1 MATPTNPYS
10 TQAISGYNSS
20 PPSDDGSKTDTN
32 RVEWG
37 KHLAKI
43 GNPLKTLAEAI
54 DSAITSAFNTI
65 VMTTDAAEEDVIV
78 TMEEFT

>member
-10 TQAISGYNSS
+10 SVTISGYNSN
-20 PPSDDGSKTDTN
+20 PPADDGTKVDSN
-32 RVEWG
+32 RVQWS
-37 KHLAKI
+37 KHISKI
-43 GNPLKTLAEAI
+43 GDPVRVLSQGV
-54 DSAITSAFNTI
+54 DSNVSSAFGLI